1 MYEHEST
8 CLVLK
13 EDLLQHWQ
21 ALPGQYVSRSLVS
34 TLVEAYTPPQL
45 SSIEGHKVTSMCQQL
60 SPCTAEVYGH
70 QRTIPGLDWA
80 PALASLP
87 ARAEWSTWHRVWSGS
102 VCLCVCVFVLRCV
115 PLFVTPW
122 TIACQVPLSVEVFR
136 QEYWGGLSFPTLV
149 DLPDPRIETESFASP
164 VFADD
169 SLPLHHLETWVK
181 ISTLTPTVLWP
192 WSVS

>member
-1 MYEHEST
+1 MFGTQGRLAATLTS
-8 CLVLK
+8 
-13 EDLLQHWQ
+13 
-21 ALPGQYVSRSLVS
+21 PSLVS
-34 TLVEAYTPPQL
+34 ASVEACTPPKL

-80 PALASLP
+80 PASASLP
-87 ARAEWSTWHRVWSGS
+87 ARAEWSTWHRTWSGS
-102 VCLCVCVFVLRCV
+102 VCLCVCVFVLHRV

-136 QEYWGGLSFPTLV
+136 QEYWSGLSFPTLV

-164 VFADD
+164 VLADN
-169 SLPLHHLETWVK
+169 SLPPHHLETWVK
-181 ISTLTPTVLWP
+181 ISTLTPTVL
-192 WSVS
+192 